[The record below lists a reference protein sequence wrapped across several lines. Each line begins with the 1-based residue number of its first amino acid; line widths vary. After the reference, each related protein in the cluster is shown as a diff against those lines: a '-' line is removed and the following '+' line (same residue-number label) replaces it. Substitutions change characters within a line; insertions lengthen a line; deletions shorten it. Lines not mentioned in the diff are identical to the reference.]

1 MIAGQWKK
9 RAGKLLGVD
18 LVPKIAALNASGKK
32 ITSALG
38 IE

>member
-1 MIAGQWKK
+1 
-9 RAGKLLGVD
+9 LLGVE
-18 LVPKIAALNASGKK
+18 LAPKIAALNASGKK